1 MKELNKK
8 MEYVA
13 PQVNVE
19 EFNLGDNSLGNLCSS
34 NLSFIFTEDG
44 IFGKGDNNGSLFQ

>member
-1 MKELNKK
+1 MKEK
-8 MEYVA
+8 YIA

-34 NLSFIFTEDG
+34 TLSFIFTEDG
-44 IFGKGDNNGSLFQ
+44 IFGKGDKNNNLFQ